1 MVVTITS
8 AAKEATWRQQQFKQN
23 DTGSNGLPIELST
36 AAAVPASAYT
46 QREKE
51 RLTTA
56 KKEDDKDTNSKRRRG
71 ETVEAMILVVAL
83 T

>member
-1 MVVTITS
+1 MVVVTITS

-56 KKEDDKDTNSKRRRG
+56 KKKTTKTQIAKEEEEKQ
-71 ETVEAMILVVAL
+71 
-83 T
+83 

>member
-36 AAAVPASAYT
+36 AAAAPASAYT

-56 KKEDDKDTNSKRRRG
+56 KKKTTKTQIAKEEEEKQ
-71 ETVEAMILVVAL
+71 
-83 T
+83 